1 MGSKLFDRCIGFL
14 GLSKQSTTNWLI
26 REKFILSQLWK
37 QEVLNQGVGRA
48 MCSPKVLGEDYCL
61 LLPIFQWLPSILGIP
76 WLIDASLKYLPL
88 SLHVFFPLE
97 CISLCV
103 LTSYFYTV
111 LPYLNCTCKVSIPQY
126 KYIHRN
132 LGIEH
137 ILLDVELENNSLF
150 NLLNILNETQDILE

>member
-1 MGSKLFDRCIGFL
+1 MYWFPRTVKTKYNKLVDKREIYSLAVVEARSPKSRCWQSQVLSESSGRGLLFASSYILVAPFNPWHPLAHRCI
-14 GLSKQSTTNWLI
+14 
-26 REKFILSQLWK
+26 SQ
-37 QEVLNQGVGRA
+37 VS
-48 MCSPKVLGEDYCL
+48 SPIVTC
-61 LLPIFQWLPSILGIP
+61 
-76 WLIDASLKYLPL
+76 
-88 SLHVFFPLE
+88 FFPLE

-150 NLLNILNETQDILE
+150 NLLNILNET